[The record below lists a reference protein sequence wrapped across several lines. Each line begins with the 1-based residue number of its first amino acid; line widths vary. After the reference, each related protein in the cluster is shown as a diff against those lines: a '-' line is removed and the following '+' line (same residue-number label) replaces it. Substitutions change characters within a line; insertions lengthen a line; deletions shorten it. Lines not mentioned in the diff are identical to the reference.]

1 VAVLVGLL
9 LVSGGAIAAAA
20 LDPPDHPSVSP
31 VSSAASSR
39 SATSAPSPSQTAPP
53 QAPSTPVATGAR
65 AATRGPVNVYAA
77 PASGVFSRA
86 VAGIPQRVYVPNVSS
101 GTISVIDPKTYQVIK
116 TLQVGGRPHHITPS
130 WDLKHLYIDNPGSG
144 SLREIDPRT
153 AALGPTIAA
162 RTPYN
167 LYFTPDGTKAIV
179 VAEYAQQLVF
189 RDRRTWRVLKVV
201 PIPGRGVDH
210 MDFSANGRYL
220 LVSCEY
226 TGVVAR
232 VSTISMRVTGTLN
245 VGGRPIDVKVSPDG
259 KVFYVANQGTM
270 GVSIIDPIHM
280 KQIKFLPTG
289 LGAHGFAVSRDARYL
304 YLSNRIAGTIS
315 VISFRSRSVV
325 DRWNVGGSPDM
336 LQVSPDGSHLW
347 ASNRFG
353 NTVSVISTRTGGVL
367 HRIVVGQQPHGLAY
381 FPQPGRYS
389 VGHNGVYR

>member
-1 VAVLVGLL
+1 MMDPTTPGTSSPGRRTRHDGSEPTVFSPSASQASPTTASHPSGAVRRAVRWTRQAMISRSYGVGTASSCPCGLPARDPNLHRIGTDPDSDFGPHLGTIRTMTPKHRPPRSRGSFVAVLVGLL

-116 TLQVGGRPHHITPS
+116 TLQVGGRAHHITPS

-232 VSTISMRVTGTLN
+232 VS
-245 VGGRPIDVKVSPDG
+245 
-259 KVFYVANQGTM
+259 
-270 GVSIIDPIHM
+270 
-280 KQIKFLPTG
+280 
-289 LGAHGFAVSRDARYL
+289 
-304 YLSNRIAGTIS
+304 
-315 VISFRSRSVV
+315 
-325 DRWNVGGSPDM
+325 
-336 LQVSPDGSHLW
+336 
-347 ASNRFG
+347 
-353 NTVSVISTRTGGVL
+353 
-367 HRIVVGQQPHGLAY
+367 
-381 FPQPGRYS
+381 
-389 VGHNGVYR
+389 